1 MKTDISHLPDDKRDE
16 LRRTTEIIR
25 EAVEPEMVILFGSHA
40 RGDWVEDEETGYIS
54 DYDILVIVR
63 PRHVEGGSNRLHERV
78 ERQVADT
85 LRHSRV
91 NAIAHRIDFV
101 NSKLGEGQYFFTD
114 IVNEGVMLY
123 DSGRYT
129 LAKAKELDDAE
140 RKRIAEQDLEQW
152 FESASNFYVL
162 FEAAFEKSMY
172 KEAAFQL
179 HQASERFY
187 AAILLV
193 HAGHKPRTH
202 DIERLG
208 KLSSPHVPGLAR
220 VFQRST
226 PEEEKRFDLLKR
238 AYVDARY
245 DPEYTVTCEDLEYL
259 GGRVREL
266 KASTEEAC
274 RKRIEGLGGPGSV

>member
-1 MKTDISHLPDDKRDE
+1 MKTDTSHLPEDKQDD
-16 LRRTTEIIR
+16 LRRMTEIIR

-54 DYDILVIVR
+54 DYDILLVVR
-63 PRHVEGGSNRLHERV
+63 PRHAEGGSNRLHERV
-78 ERQVADT
+78 ERRVADA
-85 LRHSRV
+85 LKHPHV

-114 IVNEGVMLY
+114 IVREGILLY

-129 LAKAKELDDAE
+129 LAEARELDDAE
-140 RKRIAEQDLEQW
+140 RKRIAERDFKDW
-152 FESASNFYVL
+152 FESACGFYDQHEYAL
-162 FEAAFEKSMY
+162 KKGQLKIAAFE
-172 KEAAFQL
+172 L
-179 HQASERFY
+179 HQATERFY
-187 AAILLV
+187 ATLLLV

-208 KLSSPHVPGLAR
+208 KLSSLHVPGLAR
-220 VFQRST
+220 VFPRST

-245 DPEYTVTCEDLEYL
+245 DPEYTIT
-259 GGRVREL
+259 RESRS
-266 KASTEEAC
+266 STTSRRTWRSWSTSPRAC
-274 RKRIEGLGGPGSV
+274 GS